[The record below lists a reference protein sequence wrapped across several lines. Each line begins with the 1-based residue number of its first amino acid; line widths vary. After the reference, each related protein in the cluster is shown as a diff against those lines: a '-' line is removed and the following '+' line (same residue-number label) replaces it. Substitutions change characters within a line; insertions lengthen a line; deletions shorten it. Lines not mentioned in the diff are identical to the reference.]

1 MRGEAKPLGRQTHG
15 RVRYPR
21 RVLPDKRTPPPPRKA
36 TRKARRAALPPGAA
50 FLLLPFTVFL
60 AAVILGAVH
69 RWLGEPL
76 GARFAGEVWDLS
88 RNLGIM
94 MLTGAPFVAYVS
106 KVNAH
111 ALAASKNA
119 ALQPPPA
126 EDADDASNAQGHDHD
141 DDHHGPARSRRR

>member
-1 MRGEAKPLGRQTHG
+1 M
-15 RVRYPR
+15 
-21 RVLPDKRTPPPPRKA
+21 LPDKRTPTTQTPRKA
-36 TRKARRAALPPGAA
+36 TRKPRRRDLPPGAA
-50 FLLLPFTVFL
+50 FLLLPFAVFL

-119 ALQPPPA
+119 ALSPA
-126 EDADDASNAQGHDHD
+126 EDADAGPLDVEGLDRDND
-141 DDHHGPARSRRR
+141 DHGPARTRRR

>member
-1 MRGEAKPLGRQTHG
+1 
-15 RVRYPR
+15 
-21 RVLPDKRTPPPPRKA
+21 VLPDKRTPPPPRKA
-36 TRKARRAALPPGAA
+36 TRKTRRAALPPGAA

-119 ALQPPPA
+119 ALQSPA
-126 EDADDASNAQGHDHD
+126 EDADDASVQGHDHD
-141 DDHHGPARSRRR
+141 HDDHGPARSRRR

>member
-1 MRGEAKPLGRQTHG
+1 M
-15 RVRYPR
+15 
-21 RVLPDKRTPPPPRKA
+21 LPDKRTPTPQPRKA
-36 TRKARRAALPPGAA
+36 TRKPRRRALPPGAA

-119 ALQPPPA
+119 ALQSPA
-126 EDADDASNAQGHDHD
+126 EDAPGDDGVDHD
-141 DDHHGPARSRRR
+141 DNDHGPARTRRR

>member
-1 MRGEAKPLGRQTHG
+1 
-15 RVRYPR
+15 
-21 RVLPDKRTPPPPRKA
+21 VLPDKRTPAPRKA
-36 TRKARRAALPPGAA
+36 TRKARRKMPPGVA
-50 FLLLPFTVFL
+50 FLFVPFSIFL
-60 AAVILGAVH
+60 AAVLLGAVH

-119 ALQPPPA
+119 ALQSPA
-126 EDADDASNAQGHDHD
+126 EDADDASAQGHDHD
-141 DDHHGPARSRRR
+141 HDDHGPARSRRR

>member
-1 MRGEAKPLGRQTHG
+1 M
-15 RVRYPR
+15 
-21 RVLPDKRTPPPPRKA
+21 LPDKRTPTPRKA
-36 TRKARRAALPPGAA
+36 TRKTRRAALPPGAA

-119 ALQPPPA
+119 ALQSPPA
-126 EDADDASNAQGHDHD
+126 EDADDASAQGLDHDHD
-141 DDHHGPARSRRR
+141 DHGPARSRRR

>member
-1 MRGEAKPLGRQTHG
+1 
-15 RVRYPR
+15 
-21 RVLPDKRTPPPPRKA
+21 VLPDKRTPPPRKA

-119 ALQPPPA
+119 ALQSPPA
-126 EDADDASNAQGHDHD
+126 EDADDASAQGHDHD
-141 DDHHGPARSRRR
+141 HDDHGPARSRRR